1 MLKHAIV
8 VFLLFFLN
16 FIASQE
22 YSLPDNIGENF
33 VFFKDKDSK
42 IHLLK
47 NNIDYVFENKKWN
60 KNILSY
66 DSTIRDSTII
76 FYKKGFNNINFKPIN
91 TETKTFL
98 ILNGGGP
105 VLQIE
110 KDKII
115 RIDNSVEQK
124 NQFGAAV
131 FEHNNQL
138 HMNSGYGFWAFKEY
152 TTYFDT
158 ATNQWELCV
167 FDPAP
172 NLKPRWKSIF
182 HKTKINLYVLGGRA
196 SLNEN
201 QRIDAAIKDVYKI
214 DFQKKSIELFELGF
228 NPQIPITSSSSQG
241 FEVNSQKGYLNNLN
255 IAVFDFEN
263 NSVTEYDTSELFKNK
278 AQGAPILSTKD
289 SLLFINNKQGNKT
302 IELVSIQ
309 QALQKPLKTVTIL
322 NAENSE
328 FSYKKTF
335 AFSSAVLM
343 ALFLYF
349 LFGYKDYINRLVH
362 HDNQWLYYANNK
374 ITISND
380 QSRAIGLLEK
390 NGRFSSTELNKI
402 ICKNKSYAK
411 SHLTHLRQTFIE
423 TLNLNYQNLTGFSEP
438 LISSTKN
445 PEDKR
450 QIIYFAGN
458 KIFKK
463 KSFLDFIFKEIIS
476 RLRH

>member
-42 IHLLK
+42 VHLLK

-76 FYKKGFNNINFKPIN
+76 FYKKGFNNINFKSIN

-322 NAENSE
+322 NVENSE

-335 AFSSAVLM
+335 AFSSAVLI

-380 QSRAIGLLEK
+380 QSRVIELLEK

>member
-1 MLKHAIV
+1 MFKHTIAVIL
-8 VFLLFFLN
+8 LLFLN
-16 FIASQE
+16 LITSQE
-22 YSLPDNIGENF
+22 YALPDNIGENF

-66 DSTIRDSTII
+66 ESVVRDSAII
-76 FYKKGFNNINFKPIN
+76 FYKKGFNNTSFKSIN

-138 HMNSGYGFWAFKEY
+138 HMNSGYGFWTFKDY

-158 ATNQWELCV
+158 TINQWELCV

-182 HKTKINLYVLGGRA
+182 HKTKNSLYVLGGRA

-228 NPQIPITSSSSQG
+228 NQQIPITSSSSQG
-241 FEVNSQKGYLNNLN
+241 FQVNNQKGYLNHLN
-255 IAVFDFEN
+255 IVVFDFEN
-263 NSVTEYDTSELFKNK
+263 NSVTEYDTAELFKNK
-278 AQGAPILSTKD
+278 VQGIPILSAKD
-289 SLLFINNKQGNKT
+289 SLMFIKNKQGNKT

-309 QALQKPLKTVTIL
+309 QALRKPLKTVAIL
-322 NAENSE
+322 NVENTG

-335 AFSSAVLM
+335 AFSSAVLI
-343 ALFLYF
+343 ALFIYF
-349 LFGYKDYINRLVH
+349 LFGYKDYINKLVH
-362 HDNQWLYYANNK
+362 YDIQWLYYANNK
-374 ITISND
+374 TIISEE
-380 QSRAIGLLEK
+380 QSRVIWLLEK
-390 NGRFSSTELNKI
+390 NGQFSSTELNKI

-423 TLNLNYQNLTGFSEP
+423 NLNLNYQNLTGFSEP

-445 PEDKR
+445 PADKR

-463 KSFLDFIFKEIIS
+463 KSFLEYVLKK
-476 RLRH
+476 

>member
-1 MLKHAIV
+1 MFKRTIAVAL
-8 VFLLFFLN
+8 LLFLN
-16 FIASQE
+16 LIVSQE
-22 YSLPDNIGENF
+22 YALPDNIGENF

-47 NNIDYVFENKKWN
+47 NNIDYVFENKNLN

-66 DSTIRDSTII
+66 GSAVRDSAII
-76 FYKKGFNNINFKPIN
+76 FYKKGFNNTNFKSIN

-131 FEHNNQL
+131 FEHKNQL
-138 HMNSGYGFWAFKEY
+138 HMNGGYGFWTFKEY

-158 ATNQWELCV
+158 TTNQWELCV
-167 FDPAP
+167 FDPTP
-172 NLKPRWKSIF
+172 KLKPRWKSIF
-182 HKTKINLYVLGGRA
+182 HKTKNNLYVLGGRA
-196 SLNEN
+196 SIDEN

-241 FEVNSQKGYLNNLN
+241 FKINNQKGYLGHLS
-255 IAVFDFEN
+255 IIVFDFEN
-263 NSVTEYDTSELFKNK
+263 NSVTEYDTAELFKNK
-278 AQGAPILSTKD
+278 AQSTPILSTKD

-309 QALQKPLKTVTIL
+309 RALQKPLKTVAIL
-322 NAENSE
+322 NVENTE

-335 AFSSAVLM
+335 AFGTAVLI
-343 ALFLYF
+343 AVFLYF
-349 LFGYKDYINRLVH
+349 LFGYKDYINKLVH

-374 ITISND
+374 ITISDD
-380 QSRAIGLLEK
+380 QSRAIELLEK
-390 NGRFSSTELNKI
+390 NGQFSSTELNKI
-402 ICKNKSYAK
+402 ICKNKTYAK
-411 SHLTHLRQTFIE
+411 SHLTYLRQTFIE

-463 KSFLDFIFKEIIS
+463 KSFIEFVLKK
-476 RLRH
+476 

>member
-1 MLKHAIV
+1 MFKHTIAV
-8 VFLLFFLN
+8 VLLLSLN
-16 FIASQE
+16 LIASQE
-22 YSLPDNIGENF
+22 FALPENIGENF

-66 DSTIRDSTII
+66 KSTVRDSSII
-76 FYKKGFNNINFKPIN
+76 FYKKGFNNTNFKPIN

-124 NQFGAAV
+124 NQFGAAI

-138 HMNSGYGFWAFKEY
+138 HMNGGYGFWSFKDY
-152 TTYFDT
+152 TTFFDT
-158 ATNQWELCV
+158 STGQWELCV

-172 NLKPRWKSIF
+172 KFQPRWKSIF
-182 HKTKINLYVLGGRA
+182 HKTKNDLYVLGGRSA
-196 SLNEN
+196 LDEN
-201 QRIDAAIKDVYKI
+201 MRIDAATKDVFKI
-214 DFQKKSIELFELGF
+214 DFQKKSIELFEAGF
-228 NPQIPITSSSSQG
+228 NPQIPITSSSFQG
-241 FEVNSQKGYLNNLN
+241 FKINNQKGYLDHLN

-278 AQGAPILSTKD
+278 VQGTPILSTKD
-289 SLLFINNKQGNKT
+289 SLLFINNKQGNKM
-302 IELVSIQ
+302 IELISIQ
-309 QALQKPLKTVTIL
+309 RALQKPLKTVSIL
-322 NAENSE
+322 NVENTG
-328 FSYKKTF
+328 FSYKKIF
-335 AFSSAVLM
+335 AFSSAVLI

-349 LFGYKDYINRLVH
+349 LFGYKDYINKLVH

-380 QSRAIGLLEK
+380 QSRVIGLLEK
-390 NGRFSSTELNKI
+390 NGQFSSTELNKI
-402 ICKNKSYAK
+402 ISKNKTYAK

-423 TLNLNYQNLTGFSEP
+423 NLNLTYYNLTSFTEP

-445 PEDKR
+445 PADKR
-450 QIIYFAGN
+450 QLIYFAGN

-463 KSFLDFIFKEIIS
+463 KSFFGFVFNK
-476 RLRH
+476 

>member
-1 MLKHAIV
+1 MFKRTITVAM
-8 VFLLFFLN
+8 LLFLN
-16 FIASQE
+16 LIVSQE
-22 YSLPDNIGENF
+22 FALPENIGENF

-66 DSTIRDSTII
+66 KSTVRDSSII
-76 FYKKGFNNINFKPIN
+76 FYKKGFNNTNFKPIN

-124 NQFGAAV
+124 NQFGAAI

-138 HMNSGYGFWAFKEY
+138 HMNGGYGFWSFKDY
-152 TTYFDT
+152 TTFFDT
-158 ATNQWELCV
+158 STGQWELCV

-172 NLKPRWKSIF
+172 KFQPRWKSIF
-182 HKTKINLYVLGGRA
+182 HKTKNDLYVLGGR
-196 SLNEN
+196 STLDEN
-201 QRIDAAIKDVYKI
+201 QRIDAATKDVFKI
-214 DFQKKSIELFELGF
+214 DFQKNSVELFELGF
-228 NPQIPITSSSSQG
+228 NPQIPITSSSFQG
-241 FEVNSQKGYLNNLN
+241 FKINNQKGYLDHLN

-263 NSVTEYDTSELFKNK
+263 NSVTEYDTAELFKNK
-278 AQGAPILSTKD
+278 VQGTPILSTKD
-289 SLLFINNKQGNKT
+289 SLWFINNKQGNKT

-309 QALQKPLKTVTIL
+309 QALQKPLKTVSIL
-322 NAENSE
+322 NVENTG
-328 FSYKKTF
+328 FSYKKIF
-335 AFSSAVLM
+335 AFSSAVLI

-349 LFGYKDYINRLVH
+349 LFGYKDYINKLVH

-380 QSRAIGLLEK
+380 QSRVIGLLEK
-390 NGRFSSTELNKI
+390 NGQFSSTELNKI
-402 ICKNKSYAK
+402 ISKNKTYAK

-423 TLNLNYQNLTGFSEP
+423 NLNLTYYNLTSFTEP

-445 PEDKR
+445 PADKR
-450 QIIYFAGN
+450 QLIYFAGN

-463 KSFLDFIFKEIIS
+463 KSFFGFVFKK
-476 RLRH
+476 

>member
-1 MLKHAIV
+1 MFKHATV

-22 YSLPDNIGENF
+22 YDLPENIGENF
-33 VFFKDKDSK
+33 IFFKDKDSK

-60 KNILSY
+60 KNVLSY
-66 DSTIRDSTII
+66 EKSARDSTII
-76 FYKKGFNNINFKPIN
+76 FYKKGFNNTHFKPIN

-110 KDKII
+110 KDKIN

-124 NQFGAAV
+124 NQYGAAI
-131 FEHNNQL
+131 FEHNDQL
-138 HMNSGYGFWAFKEY
+138 HMNGGYGFWTFKDY

-158 ATNQWELCV
+158 ATNQWELCF
-167 FDPAP
+167 FDPTP
-172 NLKPRWKSIF
+172 KLKPSWKSIF
-182 HKTKINLYVLGGRA
+182 HKTKNDRYLLGGRA
-196 SLNEN
+196 ALNEN

-214 DFQKKSIELFELGF
+214 DFQKKSVELFESGF

-241 FEVNSQKGYLNNLN
+241 FKINNLKGYLNHLN

-263 NSVTEYDTSELFKNK
+263 NSVTEYDTAELFKNK
-278 AQGAPILSTKD
+278 AQGTPILSTKD
-289 SLLFINNKQGNKT
+289 SLLFINNNGGNKT
-302 IELVSIQ
+302 IELVSIK
-309 QALQKPLKTVTIL
+309 QALQNPLKTVAIL
-322 NAENSE
+322 NIENAG

-335 AFSSAVLM
+335 AIGAAVLL

-349 LFGYKDYINRLVH
+349 LFGYKDYINKLVQ

-374 ITISND
+374 ITISEE
-380 QSRAIGLLEK
+380 QSRVVGLLEK
-390 NGRFSSTELNKI
+390 KGQFSSIELNKI

-423 TLNLNYQNLTGFSEP
+423 NLNLNYQNLTGFSEP

-445 PEDKR
+445 PVDKR

-463 KSFLDFIFKEIIS
+463 KSFLEFIFKK
-476 RLRH
+476 

>member
-1 MLKHAIV
+1 MFKHATV

-22 YSLPDNIGENF
+22 YDLPENIGENF

-60 KNILSY
+60 KNVLSY
-66 DSTIRDSTII
+66 EKSTRDSTII
-76 FYKKGFNNINFKPIN
+76 FYKKGFNNTHFKPIN

-110 KDKII
+110 KDKIN
-115 RIDNSVEQK
+115 RVDNSVEQK
-124 NQFGAAV
+124 NQFGAAI

-138 HMNSGYGFWAFKEY
+138 HMNGGYGFWTFKDY

-158 ATNQWELCV
+158 ATNQWELCI
-167 FDPAP
+167 FDPVP
-172 NLKPRWKSIF
+172 KLKPRWKSIF
-182 HKTKINLYVLGGRA
+182 HKTKNDLYVLGGRA

-214 DFQKKSIELFELGF
+214 DFQKKSVELFESGF

-241 FEVNSQKGYLNNLN
+241 FKINNLKGYLNHLN

-263 NSVTEYDTSELFKNK
+263 NSVTEYDTAELFKNK
-278 AQGAPILSTKD
+278 AQGTPILSTKD
-289 SLLFINNKQGNKT
+289 SLLFINNNGRNKT

-309 QALQKPLKTVTIL
+309 QALQNPLKTVSVL
-322 NAENSE
+322 NVENTG
-328 FSYKKTF
+328 FSYKKIF
-335 AFSSAVLM
+335 AFSSAVLI

-349 LFGYKDYINRLVH
+349 LFGYKDYINKLVH

-380 QSRAIGLLEK
+380 QSRVIGLLEK
-390 NGRFSSTELNKI
+390 NGQFSSTELNKI
-402 ICKNKSYAK
+402 ISKNKTYAK

-423 TLNLNYQNLTGFSEP
+423 NLNLTYYNLTSFTEP

-445 PEDKR
+445 PADKR
-450 QIIYFAGN
+450 QLIYFAGN

-463 KSFLDFIFKEIIS
+463 KSFFGFVFKK
-476 RLRH
+476 

>member
-1 MLKHAIV
+1 MFKHTIAVIL
-8 VFLLFFLN
+8 LLFLN
-16 FIASQE
+16 LITSQE
-22 YSLPDNIGENF
+22 YALPDNIGENF

-66 DSTIRDSTII
+66 ESVVRDSAII
-76 FYKKGFNNINFKPIN
+76 FYKKGFNNTSFKSIN

-138 HMNSGYGFWAFKEY
+138 HMNSGYGFWTFKDY

-158 ATNQWELCV
+158 TINQWELCV

-182 HKTKINLYVLGGRA
+182 HKTKNSLYVLGGRA

-228 NPQIPITSSSSQG
+228 NQQIPITSSSSQG
-241 FEVNSQKGYLNNLN
+241 FQVNNQKGYLNHLN
-255 IAVFDFEN
+255 IVVFDFEN
-263 NSVTEYDTSELFKNK
+263 NSVTEYDTAELFKNK
-278 AQGAPILSTKD
+278 VQGIPILSAKD
-289 SLLFINNKQGNKT
+289 SLMFIKNKQGNKT

-309 QALQKPLKTVTIL
+309 QALRKPLKTVAIL
-322 NAENSE
+322 NVENTG

-335 AFSSAVLM
+335 AFSSAVLI
-343 ALFLYF
+343 ALFIYF
-349 LFGYKDYINRLVH
+349 LFGYKDYINKLVH
-362 HDNQWLYYANNK
+362 YDIQWLYYANNK
-374 ITISND
+374 TIISKE
-380 QSRAIGLLEK
+380 QSRVIWLLEK
-390 NGRFSSTELNKI
+390 NGQFSSTELNKI

-423 TLNLNYQNLTGFSEP
+423 NLNLNYQNLTGFSEP

-445 PEDKR
+445 PADKR

-463 KSFLDFIFKEIIS
+463 KSFLEYVLKK
-476 RLRH
+476 

>member
-1 MLKHAIV
+1 MFKHTIAVIL
-8 VFLLFFLN
+8 LLFLN
-16 FIASQE
+16 LITSQE
-22 YSLPDNIGENF
+22 YALPDNIGENF

-66 DSTIRDSTII
+66 ESVVRDSAII
-76 FYKKGFNNINFKPIN
+76 FYKKGFNNTSFKSIN

-138 HMNSGYGFWAFKEY
+138 HMNSGYGFWTFKDY

-158 ATNQWELCV
+158 TINQWELCV

-182 HKTKINLYVLGGRA
+182 HKTKNSLYVLGGRA

-228 NPQIPITSSSSQG
+228 NQQIPITSSSSQG
-241 FEVNSQKGYLNNLN
+241 FQVNNQKGYLNHLN
-255 IAVFDFEN
+255 IVVFDFEN
-263 NSVTEYDTSELFKNK
+263 NSVTEYDTAELFKNK
-278 AQGAPILSTKD
+278 VQGIPILSAKD
-289 SLLFINNKQGNKT
+289 SLMFIKNKQGNKT

-309 QALQKPLKTVTIL
+309 QALRKPLKTVAIL
-322 NAENSE
+322 NVENAG

-335 AFSSAVLM
+335 AFSSAVLI
-343 ALFLYF
+343 ALFIYF
-349 LFGYKDYINRLVH
+349 LFGYKDYINKLVH
-362 HDNQWLYYANNK
+362 YDIQWLYYANNK
-374 ITISND
+374 TIISEE
-380 QSRAIGLLEK
+380 QSRVIWLFEK
-390 NGRFSSTELNKI
+390 NGQFSSTELNKI

-423 TLNLNYQNLTGFSEP
+423 NLNLNYQNLTGFSEP

-445 PEDKR
+445 PADKR

-463 KSFLDFIFKEIIS
+463 KSFLEYVLKK
-476 RLRH
+476 

>member
-1 MLKHAIV
+1 MFKHTIAV
-8 VFLLFFLN
+8 VLLLFLN
-16 FIASQE
+16 LIASQE
-22 YSLPDNIGENF
+22 YALPENIGENF

-66 DSTIRDSTII
+66 DSAVRDSAII
-76 FYKKGFNNINFKPIN
+76 FYKKGFNNTSFKSIN

-138 HMNSGYGFWAFKEY
+138 HMNSGYGFWTFKDY

-158 ATNQWELCV
+158 TINQWELCV

-182 HKTKINLYVLGGRA
+182 HKTKNSLYVLGGRA

-228 NPQIPITSSSSQG
+228 NQQIPITSSSSQG
-241 FEVNSQKGYLNNLN
+241 FQVNNQKGYLNHLN
-255 IAVFDFEN
+255 IVVFDFEN
-263 NSVTEYDTSELFKNK
+263 NSVTEYDTAELFKNK
-278 AQGAPILSTKD
+278 VQGIPILSAKD
-289 SLLFINNKQGNKT
+289 SLMFIKNKQGNKT

-309 QALQKPLKTVTIL
+309 QALRKPLKTVAIL
-322 NAENSE
+322 NVENTG

-335 AFSSAVLM
+335 AFSSAVLI
-343 ALFLYF
+343 ALFIYF
-349 LFGYKDYINRLVH
+349 LFGYKDYINKLVH
-362 HDNQWLYYANNK
+362 YDIQWLYYANNK
-374 ITISND
+374 TIISEE
-380 QSRAIGLLEK
+380 QSRVIWLLEK
-390 NGRFSSTELNKI
+390 NGQFSSTELNKI

-423 TLNLNYQNLTGFSEP
+423 NLNLNYQNLTGFSEP

-445 PEDKR
+445 PADKR

-463 KSFLDFIFKEIIS
+463 KSFLEYVLKK
-476 RLRH
+476 

>member
-1 MLKHAIV
+1 MFKRTIAVIL
-8 VFLLFFLN
+8 LLFLN
-16 FIASQE
+16 LIVSQE
-22 YSLPDNIGENF
+22 YALPDNIGENF
-33 VFFKDKDSK
+33 VFFKDKGSK

-66 DSTIRDSTII
+66 DRAVRDSAII
-76 FYKKGFNNINFKPIN
+76 FYKKGFNNTNFKSIN

-124 NQFGAAV
+124 NQFGAAI

-158 ATNQWELCV
+158 TTNQWELCV

-172 NLKPRWKSIF
+172 NLKPRWKSVF
-182 HKTKINLYVLGGRA
+182 HKTKNNLYVLGGRA

-241 FEVNSQKGYLNNLN
+241 FQVNNQKGYLYRLN

-263 NSVTEYDTSELFKNK
+263 NSVTEYDTAELFKNK
-278 AQGAPILSTKD
+278 VQGIPILSAKD
-289 SLLFINNKQGNKT
+289 SLMFIKNKQGNKT

-309 QALQKPLKTVTIL
+309 QALRKPLKTVAIL
-322 NAENSE
+322 NVENTG

-335 AFSSAVLM
+335 AFSSAVLI
-343 ALFLYF
+343 ALFIYF
-349 LFGYKDYINRLVH
+349 LFGYKDYINKLVH
-362 HDNQWLYYANNK
+362 YDIQWLYYANNK
-374 ITISND
+374 TIISEE
-380 QSRAIGLLEK
+380 QSRVIWLLEK
-390 NGRFSSTELNKI
+390 NGQFSSTELNKI

-423 TLNLNYQNLTGFSEP
+423 NLNLNYQNLTGFSEP

-445 PEDKR
+445 PADKR

-463 KSFLDFIFKEIIS
+463 KSFLEYVLKK
-476 RLRH
+476 

>member
-1 MLKHAIV
+1 MFKHSAV

-22 YSLPDNIGENF
+22 YSLPDDIGENF

-42 IHLLK
+42 IHLLQ
-47 NNIDYVFENKKWN
+47 NNIDYIFENKKWN

-66 DSTIRDSTII
+66 DSAVRDSTII
-76 FYKKGFNNINFKPIN
+76 FYKKGFNNINFKSIN

-124 NQFGAAV
+124 NQFGAAL

-172 NLKPRWKSIF
+172 NLKPRWKPIF
-182 HKTKINLYVLGGRA
+182 HKTKNNLYVLGGRA

-201 QRIDAAIKDVYKI
+201 QRIDAALKDVYKI
-214 DFQKKSIELFELGF
+214 DFQKKSIELFDLGF
-228 NPQIPITSSSSQG
+228 NPKIPITSSSSQG
-241 FEVNSQKGYLNNLN
+241 FEVNSQKGYLDNLN

-263 NSVTEYDTSELFKNK
+263 NSVTEYDTSELFKSK
-278 AQGAPILSTKD
+278 VQVAPILSTKD
-289 SLLFINNKQGNKT
+289 SFLFINNKQGNKT

-322 NAENSE
+322 NVENSE

-335 AFSSAVLM
+335 AFGAAVLI

-380 QSRAIGLLEK
+380 QSRVIGLLEK
-390 NGRFSSTELNKI
+390 NGQFSSTELNKI
-402 ICKNKSYAK
+402 ISKNKSYAK

-423 TLNLNYQNLTGFSEP
+423 KLNLNYHKLTGFSEP

-445 PEDKR
+445 PADKR

-463 KSFLDFIFKEIIS
+463 KSFFEYIFKK
-476 RLRH
+476 

>member
-1 MLKHAIV
+1 MLKR
-8 VFLLFFLN
+8 VFLIYLLFFFN
-16 FIASQE
+16 SVTSQE
-22 YSLPDNIGENF
+22 YALPDDIGENF

-66 DSTIRDSTII
+66 TNSVRDSIII
-76 FYKKGFNNINFKPIN
+76 FYKKGFNNTNFKPVN

-124 NQFGAAV
+124 NQFGAAI

-138 HMNSGYGFWAFKEY
+138 HMNGGYGFWSFKDY
-152 TTYFDT
+152 TAYFDNT
-158 ATNQWELCV
+158 TNQWELCT

-172 NLKPRWKSIF
+172 KFQPRWKSIF
-182 HKTKINLYVLGGRA
+182 HKTKNDLYVLGGRS
-196 SLNEN
+196 SLDEN
-201 QRIDAAIKDVYKI
+201 SRIDAATKDVFKI
-214 DFQKKSIELFELGF
+214 DFQKKSVELFEQGF
-228 NPQIPITSSSSQG
+228 NPQIPITSSSFQG
-241 FEVNSQKGYLNNLN
+241 FKINNQKGYLDHLN

-263 NSVTEYDTSELFKNK
+263 NSVTEYDTAELFKNK
-278 AQGAPILSTKD
+278 AQNTPILSTKD
-289 SLLFINNKQGNKT
+289 SLFFVNNRQGNKT

-309 QALQKPLKTVTIL
+309 QALQNPLKTVAIL
-322 NAENSE
+322 NVESQG
-328 FSYKKTF
+328 FSYKKTL
-335 AFSSAVLM
+335 AFVTAVLIAM
-343 ALFLYF
+343 FLYF
-349 LFGYKDYINRLVH
+349 LFGYKDYINKLVH

-374 ITISND
+374 ITISKE
-380 QSRAIGLLEK
+380 QSRVIGLLEK
-390 NGRFSSTELNKI
+390 NGQFSSTELNRI

-411 SHLTHLRQTFIE
+411 SHLTHLRQLFIE
-423 TLNLNYQNLTGFSEP
+423 NLNLNYRNLTGFSEP

-445 PEDKR
+445 PADKR
-450 QIIYFAGN
+450 QLIYFAGN

-463 KSFLDFIFKEIIS
+463 KSFFEYIFKK
-476 RLRH
+476 

>member
-1 MLKHAIV
+1 MFKRASV
-8 VFLLFFLN
+8 VFLLFFFN

-22 YSLPDNIGENF
+22 YVLPDDIGENF
-33 VFFKDKDSK
+33 IFFKDKDSK

-66 DSTIRDSTII
+66 ESSVRDSAII
-76 FYKKGFNNINFKPIN
+76 FYKKGFNNTNFKPIN

-110 KDKII
+110 KDKIV

-124 NQFGAAV
+124 NQFGAAI

-138 HMNSGYGFWAFKEY
+138 HMSGGYGFWTFKDY

-172 NLKPRWKSIF
+172 KLKPRWKPIF
-182 HKTKINLYVLGGRA
+182 HKTKNNLYVLGGRA

-201 QRIDAAIKDVYKI
+201 QRIDAAIKDVYKV
-214 DFQKKSIELFELGF
+214 DFQKKSVELFELGF
-228 NPQIPITSSSSQG
+228 NPKIPITSSSLQG
-241 FEVNSQKGYLNNLN
+241 FKVNSLKGYLDNLN

-263 NSVTEYDTSELFKNK
+263 NSVTKYDTSELFKNK

-289 SLLFINNKQGNKT
+289 SLLFINNKQGYKT
-302 IELVSIQ
+302 IELVSIP
-309 QALQKPLKTVTIL
+309 QALQNPLKTVAIFNL
-322 NAENSE
+322 DSPG
-328 FSYKKTF
+328 FPYKKMF
-335 AFSSAVLM
+335 AFVSAVLI

-349 LFGYKDYINRLVH
+349 LFGYKDYINKLVH
-362 HDNQWLYYANNK
+362 HDDQWLYYSNNK
-374 ITISND
+374 ILISKD
-380 QSRAIGLLEK
+380 QSRIIGLLEK
-390 NGRFSSTELNKI
+390 NGQFSSTELNKI

-411 SHLTHLRQTFIE
+411 SHLTHLRQKFIE
-423 TLNLNYQNLTGFSEP
+423 TLNLNYQNLTGFSES

-463 KSFLDFIFKEIIS
+463 KSFIEFILKK
-476 RLRH
+476 

>member
-1 MLKHAIV
+1 MFKHATV

-22 YSLPDNIGENF
+22 YDLPENIGENF

-60 KNILSY
+60 KNVLSY
-66 DSTIRDSTII
+66 EKSTRDSTII
-76 FYKKGFNNINFKPIN
+76 FYKKGFNNTHFKPIN

-110 KDKII
+110 KDKIN
-115 RIDNSVEQK
+115 RVDNSVEQK
-124 NQFGAAV
+124 NQFGAAI

-138 HMNSGYGFWAFKEY
+138 HMNGGYGFWTFKDY

-158 ATNQWELCV
+158 ATNQWELCI
-167 FDPAP
+167 FDPVP
-172 NLKPRWKSIF
+172 KLKPRWKSIF
-182 HKTKINLYVLGGRA
+182 HKTKNDLYVLGGRA

-214 DFQKKSIELFELGF
+214 DFQKKSVELFESGF

-241 FEVNSQKGYLNNLN
+241 FKINNLKGYLNHLN

-263 NSVTEYDTSELFKNK
+263 NSVTEYDTAELFKNK
-278 AQGAPILSTKD
+278 AQGTPILSTKD
-289 SLLFINNKQGNKT
+289 SLLFINNSGGNKM

-309 QALQKPLKTVTIL
+309 QALQNPLKTVAIL
-322 NAENSE
+322 NIENSG

-335 AFSSAVLM
+335 AIGAAVLIV
-343 ALFLYF
+343 LFLYF
-349 LFGYKDYINRLVH
+349 LFGYKDYINKLVH

-374 ITISND
+374 ITISEE
-380 QSRAIGLLEK
+380 QSRVVGLLEK
-390 NGRFSSTELNKI
+390 KGQFSSIELNKI

-423 TLNLNYQNLTGFSEP
+423 SLNLNYQNLTGFSEP

-445 PEDKR
+445 PVDKR

-463 KSFLDFIFKEIIS
+463 KSFLEFIFKK
-476 RLRH
+476 

>member
-1 MLKHAIV
+1 MFKHSTS

-22 YSLPDNIGENF
+22 YSLPVDVGENF

-66 DSTIRDSTII
+66 DSAVRDSAII
-76 FYKKGFNNINFKPIN
+76 FYKKGFNNTNFKSIN

-124 NQFGAAV
+124 NQFGAAI

-138 HMNSGYGFWAFKEY
+138 HMYGGYGFWTFKNY
-152 TTYFDT
+152 TTYFDPT
-158 ATNQWELCV
+158 TNQWELCK
-167 FDPAP
+167 FDPNP

-182 HKTKINLYVLGGRA
+182 HKTENNLYVLGGRA
-196 SLNEN
+196 SLIEN
-201 QRIDAAIKDVYKI
+201 QRIDTAIKDVFKI
-214 DFQKKSIELFELGF
+214 DFQTKSIELFESGF

-241 FEVNSQKGYLNNLN
+241 FKINNQKGYLGHLS
-255 IAVFDFEN
+255 IIVFDFEN
-263 NSVTEYDTSELFKNK
+263 NSVTEYDTVELFKNK
-278 AQGAPILSTKD
+278 LQNTPIFSTKD

-309 QALQKPLKTVTIL
+309 RALQKPLKTVAIL
-322 NAENSE
+322 NVENTGI
-328 FSYKKTF
+328 SYKKTF
-335 AFSSAVLM
+335 AFGAAVLI

-349 LFGYKDYINRLVH
+349 LFGYKDYINKLVH

-374 ITISND
+374 ITISDD
-380 QSRAIGLLEK
+380 QSRAIELLEK
-390 NGRFSSTELNKI
+390 NGQFSSTELNNI
-402 ICKNKSYAK
+402 ICKNKTYAK

-458 KIFKK
+458 KIYKK
-463 KSFLDFIFKEIIS
+463 KSFIEFVLKK
-476 RLRH
+476 

>member
-8 VFLLFFLN
+8 VFFLFFLN

-22 YSLPDNIGENF
+22 YALPDNIGENF

-66 DSTIRDSTII
+66 ESAIRDSTII
-76 FYKKGFNNINFKPIN
+76 FYKKGFNNINFKPVN

-152 TTYFDT
+152 TTYFDI
-158 ATNQWELCV
+158 ATKQWELCV

-263 NSVTEYDTSELFKNK
+263 NSVTEYDTSELLKNK

-362 HDNQWLYYANNK
+362 YDNQWLYYANNK

-390 NGRFSSTELNKI
+390 NGQFSSTELNKI

-463 KSFLDFIFKEIIS
+463 KSFLDFILKK
-476 RLRH
+476 

>member
-1 MLKHAIV
+1 MFKYSTA

-22 YSLPDNIGENF
+22 YALPNDIGENF
-33 VFFKDKDSK
+33 LFFKDKDSK

-47 NNIDYVFENKKWN
+47 NNIDYVFEDKRWN

-66 DSTIRDSTII
+66 TNSVRDSSII
-76 FYKKGFNNINFKPIN
+76 FYEKGFNNVNFKSIN

-124 NQFGAAV
+124 NQFGAAI
-131 FEHNNQL
+131 FEHNDQL
-138 HMNSGYGFWAFKEY
+138 HMHGGYGFWTFKDY
-152 TTYFDT
+152 TTYFDPT
-158 ATNQWELCV
+158 TNQWELCV
-167 FDPAP
+167 FDPTP

-182 HKTKINLYVLGGRA
+182 HKTKNNLYVLGGRA
-196 SLNEN
+196 SLVEN
-201 QRIDAAIKDVYKI
+201 QRIDAAIKDVFKI
-214 DFQKKSIELFELGF
+214 DFQTKSVELFESGF
-228 NPQIPITSSSSQG
+228 NPQIPITTSAYQG
-241 FEVNSQKGYLNNLN
+241 FKINNQKGYLNHFD

-263 NSVTEYDTSELFKNK
+263 NTVTEYDTAEFFKNK
-278 AQGAPILSTKD
+278 HQNTPLLSVKD
-289 SLLFINNKQGNKT
+289 SIVFINNRQGSKT
-302 IELVSIQ
+302 IEFISVQ
-309 QALQKPLKTVTIL
+309 QALQNPIKTVAIFDL
-322 NAENSE
+322 DNPG
-328 FSYKKTF
+328 FPYKKTF
-335 AFSSAVLM
+335 AFSSAVII

-349 LFGYKDYINRLVH
+349 LFGYKDYINKLVH
-362 HDNQWLYYANNK
+362 HDDQWLYYSNNK
-374 ITISND
+374 ILISRD
-380 QSRAIGLLEK
+380 QSITVGLLEK
-390 NGRFSSTELNKI
+390 NGQFSSTELNKI
-402 ICKNKSYAK
+402 ISKNKSYAK

-423 TLNLNYQNLTGFSEP
+423 KLNQNYHKLTGFSEP

-458 KIFKK
+458 KIFRK
-463 KSFLDFIFKEIIS
+463 KSFFEYVFKK
-476 RLRH
+476 

>member
-1 MLKHAIV
+1 MFKHTIAVIL
-8 VFLLFFLN
+8 LLFLN
-16 FIASQE
+16 LITSQE
-22 YSLPDNIGENF
+22 YALPDNIGENF

-66 DSTIRDSTII
+66 ESVVRDSAII
-76 FYKKGFNNINFKPIN
+76 FYKKGFNNTSFKSIN

-138 HMNSGYGFWAFKEY
+138 HMNSGYGFWTFKDY

-158 ATNQWELCV
+158 TINQWELCV

-182 HKTKINLYVLGGRA
+182 HKTKNSLYVLGGRA

-228 NPQIPITSSSSQG
+228 NQQIPITSSSSQG
-241 FEVNSQKGYLNNLN
+241 FQVNNQKGYLNHLN
-255 IAVFDFEN
+255 IVVFDFEN
-263 NSVTEYDTSELFKNK
+263 NSVTEYDTAELFKNK
-278 AQGAPILSTKD
+278 VQGIPILSAKD
-289 SLLFINNKQGNKT
+289 SLMFIKNKQGNKT

-309 QALQKPLKTVTIL
+309 QALRKPLKTVAIL
-322 NAENSE
+322 NVENTG

-335 AFSSAVLM
+335 AFSSAVLI
-343 ALFLYF
+343 ALFIYF
-349 LFGYKDYINRLVH
+349 LFGYKDYINKLVH
-362 HDNQWLYYANNK
+362 YDIQWLYYANNK
-374 ITISND
+374 TIISEE
-380 QSRAIGLLEK
+380 QSRVIWLLEK
-390 NGRFSSTELNKI
+390 NGQFSSTELNKI

-411 SHLTHLRQTFIE
+411 SHLTHLRQTFIKN
-423 TLNLNYQNLTGFSEP
+423 LNLNYQNLTGFSEP

-445 PEDKR
+445 PADKR

-463 KSFLDFIFKEIIS
+463 KSFLEYVLKK
-476 RLRH
+476 

>member
-1 MLKHAIV
+1 MFKRTIAV
-8 VFLLFFLN
+8 VLLLFLN
-16 FIASQE
+16 LIVSQE
-22 YSLPDNIGENF
+22 YALPDDIGENF

-60 KNILSY
+60 KNILSH
-66 DSTIRDSTII
+66 DSAVRDSTII

-91 TETKTFL
+91 TGTKTFL

-131 FEHNNQL
+131 FHHNNQL
-138 HMNSGYGFWAFKEY
+138 HMNSGYGFWSFKEY

-158 ATNQWELCV
+158 AKNQWELCV

-182 HKTKINLYVLGGRA
+182 HKTKNDLYVLGGRA
-196 SLNEN
+196 SLNKN
-201 QRIDAAIKDVYKI
+201 QRTDAAIKDIYKI
-214 DFQKKSIELFELGF
+214 DFQKKSIEVFELGF

-241 FEVNSQKGYLNNLN
+241 FQVNGQKGYLDNLN
-255 IAVFDFEN
+255 IAVFDFVN

-278 AQGAPILSTKD
+278 VQSIPILSTKD

-302 IELVSIQ
+302 IEFISIK
-309 QALQKPLKTVTIL
+309 QALQNPTKTVAIFNL
-322 NAENSE
+322 SNSGV
-328 FSYKKTF
+328 SYKKTF
-335 AFSSAVLM
+335 AFSSAILI

-349 LFGYKDYINRLVH
+349 LFGYKDYINKLVH
-362 HDNQWLYYANNK
+362 HDDQWLYYSNNK
-374 ITISND
+374 ILISKD

-390 NGRFSSTELNKI
+390 NGQFSSTELNKV

-411 SHLTHLRQTFIE
+411 SHLTHLRQIFIE
-423 TLNLNYQNLTGFSEP
+423 ELNLNYHKLHQLSEP
-438 LISSTKN
+438 LISSAKN
-445 PEDKR
+445 PADKR

-458 KIFKK
+458 KIFEK
-463 KSFLDFIFKEIIS
+463 KSFFEYIFKK
-476 RLRH
+476 

>member
-1 MLKHAIV
+1 MFKHTIGV
-8 VFLLFFLN
+8 VLLLFLN
-16 FIASQE
+16 LIVSQE
-22 YSLPDNIGENF
+22 YALPENIGENF

-66 DSTIRDSTII
+66 DSAVRDSSII
-76 FYKKGFNNINFKPIN
+76 FYEKGFNNVNFKSIN
-91 TETKTFL
+91 TKTKTFL

-115 RIDNSVEQK
+115 RIDNSVEQR
-124 NQFGAAV
+124 NQFGAAI

-138 HMNSGYGFWAFKEY
+138 HMSGGYGFWTFKEY

-167 FDPAP
+167 FDSAP
-172 NLKPRWKSIF
+172 NLKPRWKPIF
-182 HKTKINLYVLGGRA
+182 HKTKNNLYVLGGRA
-196 SLNEN
+196 SLVEN
-201 QRIDAAIKDVYKI
+201 QLIDAVIKDVFKI
-214 DFQKKSIELFELGF
+214 DFQTMSIELFELGF
-228 NPQIPITSSSSQG
+228 NPQIPITSSSFQG
-241 FEVNSQKGYLNNLN
+241 FKINNQKGYLNLFN

-263 NSVTEYDTSELFKNK
+263 NTVTEYDTTEYFKNK
-278 AQGAPILSTKD
+278 HQNTPLLSTKD
-289 SLLFINNKQGNKT
+289 TLFFINNRQGNKT
-302 IELVSIQ
+302 IELISIP
-309 QALQKPLKTVTIL
+309 QALQNPIKTVAIFNL
-322 NAENSE
+322 DNPG
-328 FSYKKTF
+328 FPYKKTF
-335 AFSSAVLM
+335 AFSSAVLI

-349 LFGYKDYINRLVH
+349 LFGYKDYINKLVH
-362 HDNQWLYYANNK
+362 HDDQWLYYSNNK
-374 ITISND
+374 ILISKD
-380 QSRAIGLLEK
+380 QSRTIGLLEK
-390 NGRFSSTELNKI
+390 NGQFSSTELNKI
-402 ICKNKSYAK
+402 ISKNKSYAK

-423 TLNLNYQNLTGFSEP
+423 KLNQNYHKLTGFSEP

-445 PEDKR
+445 PADKR

-463 KSFLDFIFKEIIS
+463 KSFFEYIFKK
-476 RLRH
+476 